1 MRYIEASEV
10 AALIGKMR
18 PDSTLDSHGFEN
30 EASICQWC
38 HAVRDGTM
46 WHFADLPHTED
57 CALVAFC
64 TRHGMPLP
72 GLPAF
77 DPDAAR

>member
-1 MRYIEASEV
+1 MRYIDESEV
-10 AALIGKMR
+10 AALLSKLR
-18 PDSTLDSHGFEN
+18 PDSTLDSNGFDN

-38 HAVRDGTM
+38 NAVRDGTAL
-46 WHFADLPHTED
+46 HLADLPHTNE

-64 TRHGMPLP
+64 TRHGLPLP